1 MIRNWVKA
9 GAATVLARTG
19 MDHVARSLSGLGN
32 IPVVIGYHRVVEDFA
47 SSAQTSIPSLLISR
61 QMLERHLDWI
71 GRRFRF
77 VSLDEVGSRLES
89 GSGLDGPMAAI
100 TFDDGYR
107 DFYDLAFPLLV
118 KKGIPAAVFVVTDL
132 ISTKR
137 AQVHDK
143 LYALLAQRAGWR
155 FPYHWGG
162 MSVPDVASLT
172 PYQATRVLIE
182 TLPLA
187 AVEDVISILEG
198 EAPIPEGISDS
209 FRSLTWEMLDIVQRA
224 GMIIGSH
231 TKTHALLPNE
241 SERRVRDEVAGSRQT
256 IEKRLGVE
264 VKHFTYP
271 SGLFTTTS
279 VSAVAAAGYR
289 FGYTGCTHRDPWHPL
304 LTIPRT
310 VLWENSSLDGRSS
323 FSGPVLGCQI
333 RHAFDWVNGCRRQ
346 HTVRGDN

>member
-1 MIRNWVKA
+1 MIRNWIKA

-19 MDHVARSLSGLGN
+19 MDHFAGSRSGLGN

-47 SSAQTSIPSLLISR
+47 SSAQTAIPSLLISR
-61 QMLERHLDWI
+61 QMLEQHLEWI

-77 VSLDEVGSRLES
+77 VTLDEVGSGLES
-89 GSGLDGPMAAI
+89 GNSLGGPAAAI

-107 DFYDLAFPLLV
+107 DFYDLAFPLLQ

-132 ISTKR
+132 VSTKR

-143 LYALLAQRAGWR
+143 LYSLLAQRIGCHIPNYWDGISL
-155 FPYHWGG
+155 PEIT
-162 MSVPDVASLT
+162 SLT
-172 PYQATRVLIE
+172 PYQATRALLE
-182 TLPLA
+182 ALPLS
-187 AVEDVISILEG
+187 AVEHVISILEE
-198 EAPIPEGISDS
+198 EASIPESISNS
-209 FRSLTWEMLDIVQRA
+209 FRSLTWEMLDTIQRA
-224 GMIIGSH
+224 GMIVGSH
-231 TKTHALLPNE
+231 TKTHTLLPNE
-241 SERRVRDEVAGSRQT
+241 SEGRVRDEVAGSRQA
-256 IEKRLGVE
+256 IEERLGIA

-289 FGYTGCTHRDPWHPL
+289 FGFTGCTHRDPRHPL

-310 VLWENSSLDGRSS
+310 ILWENSSLDSRRS

-333 RHAFDWVNGCRRQ
+333 RHAFDWVNGCRQQ
-346 HTVRGDN
+346 HTVREVN

>member
-1 MIRNWVKA
+1 MIRNWIKA
-9 GAATVLARTG
+9 GAAGVLARTG
-19 MDHVARSLSGLGN
+19 MDRFAASLSGSGD

-47 SSAQTSIPSLLISR
+47 SSSQTSIPSLLVSR

-89 GSGLDGPMAAI
+89 GSGFGGPIAAI

-107 DFYDLAFPLLV
+107 DFYDLAFPLLQ

-132 ISTKR
+132 VSTNR
-137 AQVHDK
+137 AHLHDK
-143 LYALLAQRAGWR
+143 LYVLLAQRLGCRIPSNWNR
-155 FPYHWGG
+155 I
-162 MSVPDVASLT
+162 SLPDVASLT
-172 PYQATRVLIE
+172 PYQAARVLIE
-182 TLPLA
+182 ALPLA
-187 AVEDVISILEG
+187 AVEHVVSVLE
-198 EAPIPEGISDS
+198 EDASIPEGMSNS
-209 FRSLTWEMLDIVQRA
+209 FRLLTWEMLESIQRA
-224 GMIIGSH
+224 GMIVGSH
-231 TKTHALLPNE
+231 TKTHTLLPNE
-241 SERRVRDEVAGSRQT
+241 SEVRVKEEVTGSRQE
-256 IEKRLGVE
+256 IEKRLGIE

-310 VLWENSSLDGRSS
+310 ILWENSSLDGRRS
-323 FSGPVLGCQI
+323 FSGSVLGCQI
-333 RHAFDWVNGCRRQ
+333 RHAFDWVNGCRQQ
-346 HTVRGDN
+346 HTAFGDN

>member
-1 MIRNWVKA
+1 MIRNWIKA

-19 MDHVARSLSGLGN
+19 MDHVAGSLSGLGRV
-32 IPVVIGYHRVVEDFA
+32 PVVIGYHRVVEDFA

-77 VSLDEVGSRLES
+77 ATLDEVGSRLES
-89 GSGLDGPMAAI
+89 GNGLDGPMAAI

-107 DFYDLAFPLLV
+107 DFHDLAFPLLQ

-132 ISTKR
+132 VGTNR
-137 AQVHDK
+137 VQVHDK
-143 LYALLAQRAGWR
+143 LYALLAQRAGCHIPNNWD
-155 FPYHWGG
+155 GI
-162 MSVPDVASLT
+162 SLPDVASLT
-172 PYQATRVLIE
+172 PGQATRVLIE
-182 TLPLA
+182 ALPLA
-187 AVEDVISILEG
+187 AVEHVISILAE
-198 EAPIPEGISDS
+198 EASIPEGISNS
-209 FRSLTWEMLDIVQRA
+209 LRSLTWEMLDTIQRA
-224 GMIIGSH
+224 GMIVGSH
-231 TKTHALLPNE
+231 TKTHTLLPNE
-241 SERRVRDEVAGSRQT
+241 SERRVRDEVAGSRQA
-256 IEKRLGVE
+256 IEKRLGRE

-289 FGYTGCTHRDPWHPL
+289 FGYTGCTHRDPRNPL

-310 VLWENSSLDGRSS
+310 VLWENSSLDGRRS

-333 RHAFDWVNGCRRQ
+333 RHAFDWVNGCRQQ
-346 HTVRGDN
+346 HTVGGDN

>member
-19 MDHVARSLSGLGN
+19 MDHIARSLSGLGR

-47 SSAQTSIPSLLISR
+47 SSAQTSIPSMLISG

-77 VSLDEVGSRLES
+77 VTLDEVGSRLES
-89 GSGLDGPMAAI
+89 GNRSDRPLAAI

-107 DFYDLAFPLLV
+107 DFYDLAFPLLL

-132 ISTKR
+132 VSTKR

-143 LYALLAQRAGWR
+143 LYALLAQRAGRR
-155 FPYHWGG
+155 FPHNWGG
-162 MSVPDVASLT
+162 IPVPDVASLT

-187 AVEDVISILEG
+187 AIEHVISILEG
-198 EAPIPEGISDS
+198 EASIPEGISDS
-209 FRSLTWEMLDIVQRA
+209 FRSLTWEMLDIIQRA
-224 GMIIGSH
+224 GMIVGSH
-231 TKTHALLPNE
+231 TKTHTLLPNE
-241 SERRVRDEVAGSRQT
+241 SERRVKDEVAGSRLA
-256 IEKRLGVE
+256 IEKRLGIE

-289 FGYTGCTHRDPWHPL
+289 FGYTGCTHRDPLHPL

-310 VLWENSSLDGRSS
+310 VLWENSCLGGRRS

-346 HTVRGDN
+346 HTVRGVN

>member
-1 MIRNWVKA
+1 MIRNWIKA

-32 IPVVIGYHRVVEDFA
+32 IPLVIGYHRVVDDFA

-61 QMLERHLDWI
+61 QMLEQHLDWI

-77 VSLDEVGSRLES
+77 VTLDEVGSRLES
-89 GSGLDGPMAAI
+89 GNGFGPPAAAI

-107 DFYDLAFPLLV
+107 DFYDLAFPLLQ

-132 ISTKR
+132 VSTKR

-143 LYALLAQRAGWR
+143 LYSLLAQRGGCAI
-155 FPYHWGG
+155 PKHWDGI
-162 MSVPDVASLT
+162 SVPEVASLT

-182 TLPLA
+182 ALPLT
-187 AVEDVISILEG
+187 AVEHVISILE
-198 EAPIPEGISDS
+198 EAASIPESISDS
-209 FRSLTWEMLDIVQRA
+209 YRSLTWEMLDGIQRA
-224 GMIIGSH
+224 GMIVGSH
-231 TKTHALLPNE
+231 TKTHTLLPNE
-241 SERRVRDEVAGSRQT
+241 SERRVRDEVAGSRQA
-256 IEKRLGVE
+256 IEKKLGVE

-289 FGYTGCTHRDPWHPL
+289 FGYTGCTHRDPRHPL
-304 LTIPRT
+304 LTIPRAI
-310 VLWENSSLDGRSS
+310 LWENSSLDGRRS
-323 FSGPVLGCQI
+323 FSGSVLGCQI
-333 RHAFDWVNGCRRQ
+333 RHAFDWVNGCQRQ
-346 HTVRGDN
+346 HTDCGGN

>member
-1 MIRNWVKA
+1 MIRNWIKA

-19 MDHVARSLSGLGN
+19 MDHIAESLSGLGN
-32 IPVVIGYHRVVEDFA
+32 IHVVIGYHRVVEDFA

-77 VSLDEVGSRLES
+77 VTLDEVGSRLES
-89 GSGLDGPMAAI
+89 RTRLDRPMAAI

-107 DFYDLAFPLLV
+107 DFCDLAFPLLQ

-132 ISTKR
+132 IGTKR
-137 AQVHDK
+137 TQVHDK
-143 LYALLAQRAGWR
+143 LYALLAQRSGCDI
-155 FPYHWGG
+155 PNNWGG
-162 MSVPDVASLT
+162 ISLPDVASLT

-182 TLPLA
+182 ALPLA
-187 AVEDVISILEG
+187 AVEHVVSILEE
-198 EAPIPEGISDS
+198 EASLSEGITDS
-209 FRSLTWEMLDIVQRA
+209 FRSLTWEMLSEIQRA
-224 GMIIGSH
+224 GMIVGSH
-231 TKTHALLPNE
+231 TKTHTLLPNE
-241 SERRVRDEVAGSRQT
+241 SERRVMDEVVGSRQA
-256 IEKRLGVE
+256 IEKMLGVE

-271 SGLFTTTS
+271 SGLFTTRS

-310 VLWENSSLDGRSS
+310 VLWENSSLDGGRS

-346 HTVRGDN
+346 HTVCGDN

>member
-47 SSAQTSIPSLLISR
+47 SSAKTSIPSLLISR

-77 VSLDEVGSRLES
+77 VTLDEVGSRLES
-89 GSGLDGPMAAI
+89 GSGLNGPMAAI

-107 DFYDLAFPLLV
+107 DFYELAFPLLL

-143 LYALLAQRAGWR
+143 LYAQLAQRAGCR
-155 FPYHWGG
+155 FPYYWGG

-187 AVEDVISILEG
+187 AVEHVISILEG
-198 EAPIPEGISDS
+198 EACIPEGISDS
-209 FRSLTWEMLDIVQRA
+209 FRSLTWEMLDVVRQA

-241 SERRVRDEVAGSRQT
+241 SEPRVRDEVAGSRHA

-346 HTVRGDN
+346 HTVCGDN